1 MRHKIKSVM
10 ISYNFS
16 FFFPPFSFNNSRYT
30 RATLSETLFLNPIL
44 HTINQWLPTNGIS
57 TRAYF

>member
-1 MRHKIKSVM
+1 M
-10 ISYNFS
+10 ISYNSFLSS
-16 FFFPPFSFNNSRYT
+16 FFFPFFLLTFRVTLARFHT
-30 RATLSETLFLNPIL
+30 RKTPILNPIL